1 MSQLSRAPDREPEF
15 RSLYERAYAELL
27 RFVERRVHP
36 DHAEDT
42 VAETFL
48 VVWRRLDE
56 LPRRDD
62 DARAWLFGIARHV
75 LLNQRRGIERQRAV
89 GVRLAD
95 HAPLR
100 PQGVDDA
107 HVILLADLRRAWDR
121 LSAVH
126 QEVLGLTVFEDLD
139 APKAASVLGISPVA
153 FRLRLS
159 RARRALRLHL
169 GHTTANHPANHPAGH
184 SDRAE
189 APAAA
194 CEGTT
199 S

>member
-15 RSLYERAYAELL
+15 RSLYERAYADVL
-27 RFVERRVHP
+27 RFVERRGHP
-36 DHAEDT
+36 QHAEDT

-56 LPRRDD
+56 LPRHDD

-75 LLNQRRGIERQRAV
+75 LLNQRRGLERQRAV

-95 HAPLR
+95 HAQLR
-100 PQGVDDA
+100 PHHIDDEHLA
-107 HVILLADLRRAWDR
+107 LLADLRRAWDR

-139 APKAASVLGISPVA
+139 APRAATVLGISPVA
-153 FRLRLS
+153 FRLRLT

-169 GHTTANHPANHPAGH
+169 GHTAADHHTA
-184 SDRAE
+184 DRAE
-189 APAAA
+189 APATAR
-194 CEGTT
+194 EGTT
-199 S
+199 TS